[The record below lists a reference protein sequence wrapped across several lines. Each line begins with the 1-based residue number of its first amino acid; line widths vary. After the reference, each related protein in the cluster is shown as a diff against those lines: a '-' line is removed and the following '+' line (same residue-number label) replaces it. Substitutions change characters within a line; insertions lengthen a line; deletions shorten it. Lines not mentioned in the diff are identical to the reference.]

1 MTTETE
7 SAVAILEIEG
17 NELHRQ
23 YAGQNRPQDV
33 YVTLDC
39 ANGRLTA
46 ECSSEIGSGIPV
58 AVCHGHVQRWSIPAL
73 KADVV
78 NALLR
83 EIAPL
88 AERMIAG
95 YERVWDGHNHVAEFS
110 EDADEADDAIV
121 ALCNR
126 VTEDADEHST
136 VQVWDASEWFGGIG
150 NAAAQCEALGIT
162 AETTDDE
169 LRTIADAAD
178 VEAADDDDVD
188 VLNGTLR
195 HMEWLREKAIDAA
208 D

>member
-73 KADVV
+73 TADAA
-78 NALLR
+78 NSLIE
-83 EIAPL
+83 EIAPF
-88 AERMIAG
+88 AERMVAG
-95 YERVWDGHNHVAEFS
+95 YERVWDGNNHVAAFS
-110 EDADEADDAIV
+110 DDADEADDAIIS
-121 ALCNR
+121 LCDR
-126 VTEDADEHST
+126 ARADADEHST

-150 NAAAQCEALGIT
+150 NAAAQCAALKIT

-169 LRTIADAAD
+169 LRAIETVAEK
-178 VEAADDDDVD
+178 EAGDMGVD
-188 VLNGTLR
+188 VLNGVRR
-195 HMEWLREKAIDAA
+195 HMEWLREKAIDA
-208 D
+208 DD

>member
-73 KADVV
+73 TADAA
-78 NALLR
+78 NSLIE
-83 EIAPL
+83 EIAPF
-88 AERMIAG
+88 AERMVAG

-178 VEAADDDDVD
+178 VEAADDDVD

>member
-73 KADVV
+73 TADAA
-78 NALLR
+78 NSLIE
-83 EIAPL
+83 EIAPF
-88 AERMIAG
+88 AERMVAG
-95 YERVWDGHNHVAEFS
+95 YERVWDGNNHVAAFS
-110 EDADEADDAIV
+110 DDADEADDAIIS
-121 ALCNR
+121 LCDR
-126 VTEDADEHST
+126 ARADADEHST
-136 VQVWDASEWFGGIG
+136 VQVWDASDWFAGIG
-150 NAAAQCEALGIT
+150 NAAAQCAALKIT

-169 LRTIADAAD
+169 LRAIETVAEK
-178 VEAADDDDVD
+178 EAGDMGVD
-188 VLNGTLR
+188 VLNGVRR
-195 HMEWLREKAIDAA
+195 HMEWLREKAIDA
-208 D
+208 DD

>member
-7 SAVAILEIEG
+7 SAVTIVEVEG
-17 NELHRQ
+17 NALHRQ
-23 YAGQNRPQDV
+23 YAGQSAPQPC
-33 YVTLDC
+33 YVSLDC
-39 ANGRLTA
+39 DSGTLSASYNP
-46 ECSSEIGSGIPV
+46 EIGNALPF
-58 AVCHGHVQRWSIPAL
+58 AVYHGHVQRWSIPAL

-150 NAAAQCEALGIT
+150 NAKVQCEAFGIT

>member
-1 MTTETE
+1 MSTETE
-7 SAVAILEIEG
+7 STVTIVEVEG
-17 NELHRQ
+17 NALHRQ
-23 YAGQNRPQDV
+23 YAGQHKAQPC
-33 YVTLDC
+33 YVSLDC
-39 ANGRLTA
+39 ASGRLTA
-46 ECSSEIGSGIPV
+46 EHDPEIGN
-58 AVCHGHVQRWSIPAL
+58 AVPFVVYHGHVQRWSIPAL

-178 VEAADDDDVD
+178 VEAADDDVD

>member
-7 SAVAILEIEG
+7 SAVTIVEVEDNA
-17 NELHRQ
+17 LHRQ
-23 YAGQNRPQDV
+23 YAGQNRPQPCHV
-33 YVTLDC
+33 SLDC

-46 ECSSEIGSGIPV
+46 EYDPEIG
-58 AVCHGHVQRWSIPAL
+58 AVPFSVCYGHVQRWSIPAL
-73 KADVV
+73 TADAA
-78 NALLR
+78 NGLLA
-83 EIAPL
+83 EILPF
-88 AERMIAG
+88 AERMVAG
-95 YERVWDGHNHVAEFS
+95 YERVWDGNNHVAVFS
-110 EDADEADDAIV
+110 DDADEADDAIIS
-121 ALCNR
+121 LCDR
-126 VTEDADEHST
+126 ARADADEHST
-136 VQVWDASEWFGGIG
+136 VQAWDASEWFGGIG
-150 NAAAQCEALGIT
+150 NAAAQCEALKIT

>member
-73 KADVV
+73 TADAA
-78 NALLR
+78 NSLIE
-83 EIAPL
+83 EIAPF
-88 AERMIAG
+88 AERMVAG
-95 YERVWDGHNHVAEFS
+95 YERVWDGNNHVAAFS
-110 EDADEADDAIV
+110 DDADEADDAIIS
-121 ALCNR
+121 LCDR
-126 VTEDADEHST
+126 ARADADEHST
-136 VQVWDASEWFGGIG
+136 VQVWDASECAIETV
-150 NAAAQCEALGIT
+150 AEKEAG
-162 AETTDDE
+162 DMG
-169 LRTIADAAD
+169 
-178 VEAADDDDVD
+178 VD
-188 VLNGTLR
+188 VLNGVRR
-195 HMEWLREKAIDAA
+195 HMEWLREKAIDA
-208 D
+208 DD